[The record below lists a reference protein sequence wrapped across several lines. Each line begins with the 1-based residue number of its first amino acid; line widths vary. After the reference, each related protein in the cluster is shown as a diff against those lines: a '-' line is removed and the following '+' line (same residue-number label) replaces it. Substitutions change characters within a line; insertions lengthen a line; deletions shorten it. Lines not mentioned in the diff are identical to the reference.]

1 MTSIEY
7 DSLDPRIE
15 AIGREIIDSAIQ
27 VHKALGPG
35 LLESVYQ
42 SCMCHEFS
50 LRKISFQKEAAV
62 PVIYKNL
69 RLESGLRLDL
79 LVEDC
84 IILELKSVE
93 KIIPIHESQLLT
105 YLKIT
110 NHRLGFLLNFNVP
123 LMKEGIKRIIL

>member
-1 MTSIEY
+1 MNQKEY

-42 SCMCHEFS
+42 SCMCREFS
-50 LRKISFQKEAAV
+50 IRKISFQKETEV
-62 PVIYKNL
+62 PIIYKNM

-79 LVEDC
+79 LVEGC
-84 IILELKSVE
+84 VILELKSVE

-110 NHRLGFLLNFNVP
+110 SHRLGFLLNFNVP